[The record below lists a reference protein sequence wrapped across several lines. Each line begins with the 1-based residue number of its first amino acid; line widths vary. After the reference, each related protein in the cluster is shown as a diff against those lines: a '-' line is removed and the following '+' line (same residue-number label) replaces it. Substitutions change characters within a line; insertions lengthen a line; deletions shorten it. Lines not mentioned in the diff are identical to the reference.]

1 MLSYYDENSRPRLE
15 SLLSGS
21 SRQEGRFEDL
31 LCYAPV
37 AAVPRCLIKMLGDK
51 VLVRLVNL
59 LPTSL
64 AAQGQYVNTWRV
76 QYKVGG
82 LCYLV

>member
-1 MLSYYDENSRPRLE
+1 M
-15 SLLSGS
+15 
-21 SRQEGRFEDL
+21 
-31 LCYAPV
+31 
-37 AAVPRCLIKMLGDK
+37 PRCLIKGDK

-82 LCYLV
+82 LCYLVYKLARKPGISSSIGVSIRVNLYMLAGLNMQAFKD